1 MKYIIQFSLFLFL
14 SIELILSVHITPK
27 GNDLS
32 SHWGTRPRDNKY
44 GPSAPEG
51 VDLSRKGR
59 GRNITSI
66 TNYDKELNTSEIVSG
81 SLDNTAYD
89 ASKIEK
95 PEYAHK
101 KAEIFTHVHQQH
113 KVEVPEVVGMYY
125 DKPIIGLKEKKINVD
140 NVVRDVLDLETGESL
155 E

>member
-1 MKYIIQFSLFLFL
+1 MKYTIQLSLFLFL
-14 SIELILSVHITPK
+14 SIELIVSVHITPK

-32 SHWGTRPRDNKY
+32 SHWGTRPKDNKY

-51 VDLSRKGR
+51 VDLERKGR
-59 GRNITSI
+59 NTNITSI
-66 TNYDKELNTSEIVSG
+66 LNYDKELNTSEIVSG
-81 SLDNTAYD
+81 NLDNTAYD

-101 KAEIFTHVHQQH
+101 KAEIFTHIHQ
-113 KVEVPEVVGMYY
+113 KEKIDVPEVVGTYD
-125 DKPIIGLKEKKINVD
+125 DKPIIGLVEKKINVE
-140 NVVRDVLDLETGESL
+140 NVVRDVVDIETGESI